1 MYLNYAQ
8 VMIVEPDNGGVDSRL
23 LRSADE
29 ADDMMME
36 SSGSNYY
43 YTGSSNDRKLKDIHI
58 VIIVVGIF
66 LISCFSLTCLVSS
79 YSNHVLQ
86 ALYHLLSHIPHR

>member
-8 VMIVEPDNGGVDSRL
+8 VMIVEPDNGGVDLRL

-43 YTGSSNDRKLKDIHI
+43 DTGSSNDRKLKDIHI
-58 VIIVVGIF
+58 VIIAVGIF

-79 YSNHVLQ
+79 YSNHALQ

>member
-8 VMIVEPDNGGVDSRL
+8 VMIVEPDNGGVDLRL
-23 LRSADE
+23 LRS

-36 SSGSNYY
+36 SSGSNYFD
-43 YTGSSNDRKLKDIHI
+43 TGSSNDRKLKDIHI
-58 VIIVVGIF
+58 VIIAVGIF

-79 YSNHVLQ
+79 YSNHILQ